1 MFKTLY
7 TKLYNLR
14 INETEMKPETTRNR
28 DIRQQYFLN
37 RFEKEM

>member
-7 TKLYNLR
+7 KKLYNLR
-14 INETEMKPETTRNR
+14 INETEVKAKTTQNHN
-28 DIRQQYFLN
+28 IRLQYFLN